1 VNIDPHDYATK
12 MRHAEEFLWKGMK
25 VKVVMAFRGRE
36 MQHQNLGQDLVK
48 TIRNDLKLVGA
59 ADADPK
65 LIGKNI
71 TMMLTPLPVKKR
83 VRRWTTEEAEGAYE
97 EEEGENGA
105 PEQAQDTPETT
116 PSPSP
121 TPS

>member
-1 VNIDPHDYATK
+1 
-12 MRHAEEFLWKGMK
+12 
-25 VKVVMAFRGRE
+25 
-36 MQHQNLGQDLVK
+36 MQHQSLGQDLVR
-48 TIRNDLKLVGA
+48 TIRSDLKQVGA

-105 PEQAQDTPETT
+105 LEESQDASVTD
-116 PSPSP
+116 SSP

>member
-1 VNIDPHDYATK
+1 

-36 MQHQNLGQDLVK
+36 MQHQNLGQDLVR
-48 TIRNDLKLVGA
+48 TIRADLKLVGL

-97 EEEGENGA
+97 EEEGENGVS
-105 PEQAQDTPETT
+105 EEAQDTPEKT
-116 PSPSP
+116 PSSSP

>member
-1 VNIDPHDYATK
+1 
-12 MRHAEEFLWKGMK
+12 MK

-48 TIRNDLKLVGA
+48 TIRNDLKQVGA

-83 VRRWTTEEAEGAYE
+83 VRRWTTEDAEGATE
-97 EEEGENGA
+97 AEEGEDGA
-105 PEQAQDTPETT
+105 SEEAQDTAETT
-116 PSPSP
+116 PSP

>member
-1 VNIDPHDYATK
+1 
-12 MRHAEEFLWKGMK
+12 MK

-105 PEQAQDTPETT
+105 PEQAQATPETT